1 MKKTAVLIA
10 LLMSLSG
17 AHAGKR
23 IEICEEGD
31 IVPGK
36 GWVYQQVPCP
46 VDAGEVAKEK
56 ACGKDY
62 GELRIGMSVKR
73 FEQCNEALIHETERV
88 SKEGKV
94 DIYRST
100 HYVIQAQNG
109 RISSYQR
116 RKF

>member
-1 MKKTAVLIA
+1 MNKIVVVLCA
-10 LLMSLSG
+10 LLLATA

-23 IEICEEGD
+23 IETCEEGD

-36 GWVYQQVPCP
+36 GWVYKQVPCP
-46 VDAGEVAKEK
+46 VDADEVAKEK

-62 GELRIGMSVKR
+62 GELRVGMSVQR

-88 SKEGKV
+88 SEAGRI

-100 HYVIQAQNG
+100 FYLIHARNG
-109 RISSYQR
+109 RITAYQR
-116 RKF
+116 RTF